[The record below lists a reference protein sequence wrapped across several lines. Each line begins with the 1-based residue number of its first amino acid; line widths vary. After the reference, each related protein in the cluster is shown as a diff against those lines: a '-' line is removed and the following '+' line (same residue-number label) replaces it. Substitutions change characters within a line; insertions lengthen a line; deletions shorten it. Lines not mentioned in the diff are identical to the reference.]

1 MSTKELSGKVVLI
14 TGAAKNIGRATALA
28 FAADGAAV
36 AVNALT
42 SREDGEKVVKEIRD
56 SGGQA
61 ELYMADITDAA
72 AVQTMVEGIIK
83 RFGRLDA
90 LVLNA
95 SYRKE
100 TPFLEM
106 TFEQWRHPLSITLDG
121 SFHCIK
127 NCLPHLIKAGQDKGE
142 GNIVMLGGAGA
153 LSGAVGRVNG
163 SVAKHGMV
171 GMTRA
176 LAKELAQYRIRVN
189 CVSPGPIN
197 TTRPAH
203 RARQITP
210 ASNVLLGRQGEP
222 EEIAAMVHFLCTA
235 KGAFITGQTMHVN
248 GGVLMGS

>member
-1 MSTKELSGKVVLI
+1 MNELSGKVALI

-36 AVNALT
+36 AVNALS
-42 SREDGEKVVKEIRD
+42 SREEGEKVVKEIRD
-56 SGGQA
+56 AGGQA
-61 ELYMADITDAA
+61 GLFMAYITDAA
-72 AVQTMVEGIIK
+72 AVQAMVEGVVK
-83 RFGRLDA
+83 QFGRLDI

-106 TFEQWRHPLSITLDG
+106 TFEQWRHPLSISLDG
-121 SFHCIK
+121 SFHCVK
-127 NCLPHLIKAGQDKGE
+127 NCLPHMIKAGG

-176 LAKELAQYRIRVN
+176 ARQGAGKAQHSRELRVARPDQYHPSGRSRKADHAREQ
-189 CVSPGPIN
+189 CSTRSPG
-197 TTRPAH
+197 
-203 RARQITP
+203 
-210 ASNVLLGRQGEP
+210 
-222 EEIAAMVHFLCTA
+222 
-235 KGAFITGQTMHVN
+235 
-248 GGVLMGS
+248 

>member
-1 MSTKELSGKVVLI
+1 MNNKELSGKVVLI

-28 FAADGAAV
+28 FAADGATV
-36 AVNALT
+36 AVNALS
-42 SREDGEKVVKEIRD
+42 SREDGEKVVSEIREA
-56 SGGQA
+56 GGQA
-61 ELYMADITDAA
+61 GLFMADITDAG
-72 AVQTMVEGIIK
+72 AVETMVQDIVK
-83 RFGRLDA
+83 AYGRLDA

-106 TFEQWRHPLSITLDG
+106 SFEQWRYPLSISLDG
-121 SFHCIK
+121 SFHCVK
-127 NCLPHLIKAGQDKGE
+127 NCVPHMIKAGG

-153 LSGAVGRVNG
+153 LAGAVGRVNG

-176 LAKELAQYRIRVN
+176 LAKELAPHGIRVN

-203 RARQITP
+203 RAKQITP
-210 ASNVLLGRQGEP
+210 AGNVPLGRQGEP

-235 KGAFITGQTMHVN
+235 KADFITGQTMHVN
-248 GGVLMGS
+248 GGVLMGA

>member
-1 MSTKELSGKVVLI
+1 MDNKTLSGKVALV
-14 TGAAKNIGRATALA
+14 TGAAKNIGRATALML
-28 FAADGAAV
+28 AADGAAV
-36 AVNALT
+36 AVNALS
-42 SREDGEKVVKEIRD
+42 SREEGEQVVKEIRD
-56 SGGQA
+56 AGGQA
-61 ELYMADITDAA
+61 GLFMADITDAA
-72 AVQTMVEGIIK
+72 AVADMVAGIIGQ
-83 RFGRLDA
+83 FGRLDI

-106 TFEQWRHPLSITLDG
+106 SFEQWRHPLSISLDG
-121 SFHCIK
+121 SFHCVK
-127 NCLPHLIKAGQDKGE
+127 NCLPHMIKAGG

-153 LSGAVGRVNG
+153 LAGAPGRVNG

-176 LAKELAQYRIRVN
+176 LAKELAQYGIRVN

-197 TTRPAH
+197 TARPAH

-210 ASNVLLGRQGEP
+210 AANVLLGRQGEP
-222 EEIAAMVHFLCTA
+222 EEIAAMVHYLCTDKA
-235 KGAFITGQTMHVN
+235 AFITGQNMHVN

>member
-1 MSTKELSGKVVLI
+1 MNELSGKVALI

-36 AVNALT
+36 AVNALS
-42 SREDGEKVVKEIRD
+42 SREDGESVVKEIRD
-56 SGGQA
+56 AGGQA
-61 ELYMADITDAA
+61 GLFMADITDAA
-72 AVQTMVEGIIK
+72 AVQAMVEGVIK
-83 RFGRLDA
+83 QFGRLDI

-106 TFEQWRHPLSITLDG
+106 TFEQWRHPLSISLDG
-121 SFHCIK
+121 SFHCVK
-127 NCLPHLIKAGQDKGE
+127 NCLPHMIKAGG

-176 LAKELAQYRIRVN
+176 LAKELAKHNIRVN

-197 TTRPAH
+197 TA
-203 RARQITP
+203 RAADRAKQITP
-210 ASNVLLGRQGEP
+210 AGNVPLGRQGEP
-222 EEIAAMVHFLCTA
+222 DEIAAMVHFLCTA
-235 KGAFITGQTMHVN
+235 KAGFITGQNMHVN